1 MTKEEFLENLSVSL
15 SGKVRTAIV
24 MENVSYYED
33 YINTEVRKGKT
44 EEEVLETLG
53 DPRLIAKTIVETSPR
68 TPEAERNQDGSFFQN
83 GARGGQEY
91 GQRGEVRSRGSLRV
105 PLWLWA
111 ILAVV
116 VAVLVVSAVFSILSA
131 ILPVLIPILL
141 VVFLV
146 KLFRDSFN

>member
-1 MTKEEFLENLSVSL
+1 MTKEEFLENLSLSL

-24 MENVSYYED
+24 MENVNYYED

-53 DPRLIAKTIVETSPR
+53 DPRLIARTIAETSPR
-68 TPEAERNQDGSFFQN
+68 TPEAEGNRDGSFFQN
-83 GARGGQEY
+83 GVRDGQDY
-91 GQRGEVRSRGSLRV
+91 GQRGEVRRRSSLRL
-105 PLWLWA
+105 PLWLWV

-116 VAVLVVSAVFSILSA
+116 VVVLVVSAVFSILSA
-131 ILPVLIPILL
+131 ILPFLIPILI

-146 KLFRDSFN
+146 KLFRDWVN